1 MHSCFERVGFMVL
14 IIGVSLMLRPD
25 VSFGASMPM
34 GNIMS
39 DTMLHK
45 KVESIRERRYREL
58 VEQETDFSCGAASL
72 ATILKYAYQR
82 DEVTEVSVLEGM
94 MKIADP
100 ELVRVQGF
108 SLLDLKNYVEK
119 IGFRGR
125 GYEVAPDTLDSVSI
139 PVVVLLDIEGYKHF
153 VVMKKASGDR
163 VYVGDPALGNR
174 VMSREDFMA
183 AWNNI
188 IFAVVGD
195 GYDRN
200 NPLLKPSQPL
210 TAHMMGDV
218 FAPVSTQNLID
229 FGFRHADLM

>member
-14 IIGVSLMLRPD
+14 IIGVCLILRPD

-58 VEQETDFSCGAASL
+58 IEQETDFSCGAASL